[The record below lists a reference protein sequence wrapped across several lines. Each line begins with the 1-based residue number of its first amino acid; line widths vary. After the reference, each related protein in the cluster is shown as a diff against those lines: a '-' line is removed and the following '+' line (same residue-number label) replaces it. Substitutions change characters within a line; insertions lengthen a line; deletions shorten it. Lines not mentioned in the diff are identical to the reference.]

1 MNPTD
6 GIVFEVTNEQGVVVY
21 FAQQGP
27 KHGFHFESVQIAFPD
42 AIIWH
47 KGVRYRVEFEYQAK
61 SFLHHQHDPRGC
73 DLIIC
78 WYNDYP
84 NSILPVLALSDP
96 NWPETPLLLPD
107 TMTRELTYWR
117 ERALSL
123 ERQLKRHQLFNQQ
136 DSQGQPIRPRIVQ
149 TVTANQK
156 AAIFTCHL
164 QGLTEYEIGQQV
176 FGQDNERTRRW
187 IRFVLDTVNAAAD
200 NRPDTEL
207 SHLCP
212 FPSERPPTPK
222 EQAHIRQLF
231 ALGFSRNRICSAVY
245 GFKNTKILGWIN
257 DALAELD
264 EEDDEEETPLER
276 ITA

>member
-1 MNPTD
+1 MNPMN
-6 GIVFEVTNEQGVVVY
+6 GVGFEVNNEQGVVVY
-21 FAQQGP
+21 FAQQGAN
-27 KHGFHFESVQIAFPD
+27 HGFHFESVQTAFPD

-78 WYNDYP
+78 WHNDYSD
-84 NSILPVLALSDP
+84 SILPVLALSDP
-96 NWPETPLLLPD
+96 NWPETPLVLPD
-107 TMTRELTYWR
+107 AMTRELTYWR
-117 ERALSL
+117 ERALSV
-123 ERQLKRHQLFNQQ
+123 ERQLKRHQLSTQQ
-136 DSQGQPIRPRIVQ
+136 APQGQRIRPRIIQ

-156 AAIFTCHL
+156 ATILAWHL

-187 IRFVLDTVNAAAD
+187 IRFVLETINTAD
-200 NRPDTEL
+200 DNKPGTKIRC
-207 SHLCP
+207 LCP
-212 FPSERPPTPK
+212 FPSERPPTPE
-222 EQAHIRQLF
+222 EQVYIRQLF

>member
-1 MNPTD
+1 MNPMN
-6 GIVFEVTNEQGVVVY
+6 GVGFEVTNEQGVVVY

-27 KHGFHFESVQIAFPD
+27 KHGFHFESIQIAFPD

-78 WYNDYP
+78 WQNDYP

-96 NWPETPLLLPD
+96 NWPKTPLLLPD

-117 ERALSL
+117 ETALSL
-123 ERQLKRHQLFNQQ
+123 ERQLKRHQLSSQQ
-136 DSQGQPIRPRIVQ
+136 TTQGQRIRPRTLQ
-149 TVTANQK
+149 TVTANQR
-156 AAIFTCHL
+156 AAIL
-164 QGLTEYEIGQQV
+164 AKYAQGLAEREIGEQI
-176 FGQDNERTRRW
+176 FGQYNERAKRW
-187 IRFVLDTVNAAAD
+187 IRFVLDTANVAD
-200 NRPDTEL
+200 ANKPDTKL
-207 SHLCP
+207 HSLCP